1 MYKKPNIYPVFEELL
16 QRSDKQNLLKQTSK
30 VFWFTGLS
38 GSGKT
43 TIAKGVES
51 KLHSSGY
58 LTKLLDGDNIRS
70 GISNNLSFSLIDREE
85 NIRRIAEISKL
96 FLNCGIITLN
106 CFVSPTHK
114 IRKIA
119 EKIIGKENLIDVYI
133 NASIETCENRD
144 TKGLYKKA
152 RNGEITN
159 LTGINSPFEPPKN
172 PQLEIDTNNNNI
184 ENSIEQVVNFI
195 LPIIKIK

>member
-1 MYKKPNIYPVFEELL
+1 MEEKKSNIYPVFDELL
-16 QRSDKQNLLKQTSK
+16 QKGDKEKFLNQTSK

-43 TIAKGVES
+43 TIAKGVER

-70 GISNNLSFSLIDREE
+70 GISNNLSFSLKDRQE
-85 NIRRIAEISKL
+85 NIRRIAEISTL

-106 CFVSPTHK
+106 CFVSPTAN
-114 IRKIA
+114 IRSIA
-119 EKIIGKENLIDVYI
+119 KNIIGNENFIEIYI
-133 NASIETCENRD
+133 NASLKKCEERD

-152 RNGEITN
+152 RNGEIAN
-159 LTGINSPFEPPKN
+159 FTGINSPFEPPKN
-172 PQLEIDTNNNNI
+172 PRLEINTNNNSI
-184 ENSIEQVVNFI
+184 DHSIEQVVNFI
-195 LPIIKIK
+195 MPIIKQ

>member
-1 MYKKPNIYPVFEELL
+1 MYKKPNIYPVFDELL

-70 GISNNLSFSLIDREE
+70 GISNNLSFSLRDRKE

>member
-1 MYKKPNIYPVFEELL
+1 MYKKPNIYPVFDELL

-70 GISNNLSFSLIDREE
+70 GISNNLSFSLRDRKE

-184 ENSIEQVVNFI
+184 ENSIEQVFNFI

>member
-70 GISNNLSFSLIDREE
+70 GICNNLSFSLEDREE

-106 CFVSPTHK
+106 CFVSPTNK

-119 EKIIGKENLIDVYI
+119 EKIIGKENLINVYI
-133 NASIETCENRD
+133 NASLKTCEKRD

-172 PQLEIDTNNNNI
+172 PQLEIDTNKNSI
-184 ENSIEQVVNFI
+184 ENSIEQVVKFI
-195 LPIIKIK
+195 LPIIKI